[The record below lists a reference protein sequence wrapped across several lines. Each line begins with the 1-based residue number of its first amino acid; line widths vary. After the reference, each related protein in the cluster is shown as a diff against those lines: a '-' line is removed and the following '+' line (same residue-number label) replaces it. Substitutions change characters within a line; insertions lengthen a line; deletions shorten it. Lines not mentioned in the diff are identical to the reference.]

1 MKRLSFFLLLMSLQ
15 AGICFSQ
22 QGFITAREV
31 VWGQRGD
38 QPIKLITLTNKNGM
52 EIRVTS
58 YGATLTW
65 VSVPDRNGL
74 YENVVLGF
82 DSLKRYLA
90 GHPFFGSVAG
100 RYANRIGGAKFT
112 IDSVEYK
119 LAANSGRFHT
129 LHGGKEGF
137 DKKVF
142 DVEKCYTAGDSS
154 VVTLSYLS
162 PDMEEGFPG
171 NLKLSVTYVLTA
183 ANEVKI
189 IYEAETDKT
198 TVVNFTNHSYFNLT
212 ACKEDILNHQLVI
225 YADSITATD
234 RGLIP
239 TGILEPV
246 AGTPYDFISMHAIG
260 DRIQELP
267 AGYDIN
273 YQLRLGN
280 SRPVLAAEAYEPE
293 SGRVMQTYTT
303 EPGLQLYTSNFLRGY
318 VGYQGIEYKSHY
330 GLCLEAQHFPDS
342 PNKPQFPSTLLKPGE
357 KYRQVTVYKFAVR

>member
-1 MKRLSFFLLLMSLQ
+1 MLLPVSACL
-15 AGICFSQ
+15 SQ
-22 QGFITAREV
+22 QPGNTAREEI
-31 VWGQRGD
+31 WGQRGD
-38 QPIKLITLTNKNGM
+38 QSIKLITLANKNGM

-65 VSVPDRNGL
+65 VSVPDKNGL

-90 GHPFFGSVAG
+90 GHPAFGSVIG
-100 RYANRIGGAKFT
+100 RYANRIGGAKF
-112 IDSVEYK
+112 SLGGVEYN
-119 LAANSGRFHT
+119 LVANSGRFHT

-137 DKKVF
+137 DKKIF
-142 DVEKCYTAGDSS
+142 HVEKCYSAGDSS

-171 NLKLSVTYVLTA
+171 NLKLSVTYVLTT
-183 ANEVKI
+183 ANELKI
-189 IYEAETDKT
+189 IYKAETDKP

-212 ACKEDILNHQLVI
+212 ACKEDVLNHQLVI

-246 AGTPYDFISMHAIG
+246 AGTPYDFTSWHAIG
-260 DRIQELP
+260 DHIKELP
-267 AGYDIN
+267 SGYDIN
-273 YQLRLGN
+273 YQLRKGN
-280 SRPVLAAEAYEPE
+280 SGLMLAAEAFEPK

-303 EPGLQLYTSNFLRGY
+303 EPGIQLYTSNFLRGY
-318 VGYQGIEYKSHY
+318 VGYNGIEYKSYY
-330 GLCLEAQHFPDS
+330 GLCLEAQHYPDS
-342 PNKPQFPSTLLKPGE
+342 PNKPRFPSTQLRPGE
-357 KYRQVTVYKFAVR
+357 KYLQVTIYTFSVR